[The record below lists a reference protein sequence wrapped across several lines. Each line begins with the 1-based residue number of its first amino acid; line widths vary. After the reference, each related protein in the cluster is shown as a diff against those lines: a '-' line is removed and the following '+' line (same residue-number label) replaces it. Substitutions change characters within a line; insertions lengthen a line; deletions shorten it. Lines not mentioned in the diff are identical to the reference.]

1 MLRQSGMSKSQS
13 ELIAVGELRV
23 GMFIELDMGWMSHP
37 FPMSSF
43 RISSGQQIETIRKL
57 GLAQVRYVPEKS
69 DAGSLVSVWQPTQP
83 GAAEVE
89 SPIPPRPEPS
99 QVEEEARRQ
108 RGHDQL
114 RQARC
119 ERRFQETAALY
130 RLVQEQAQARPQEV
144 KTACD
149 TMMAGLLAE
158 LLQPGDVTIRLL
170 AGGGGGRA
178 AAHAANVTV
187 LSLLLGKAM
196 GLSPVELK
204 RLGTAAFLHDLG
216 KVSLPERVRSLDDYF
231 SVSEYKLYQDH
242 VAHGVELG
250 QMLGLPRE
258 TLLAMAQHHELID
271 GSGFPR
277 KSQGESVG
285 RLGRILAVTNRY
297 DNLCNPVHPATA
309 LTPHEA
315 MSSLYSQ
322 MKGRLDERVL
332 KAFIRMMGVYPPGTV
347 VQLNDGRHAMV
358 MAANASRALKPRVLV
373 HDPRMPRREAN
384 VIDLEQALGL
394 GIRRGI
400 KPAHL
405 SLESADYLMPRQRVC
420 YFFEPAESERLAA

>member
-1 MLRQSGMSKSQS
+1 MSRNQS

-23 GMFIELDMGWMSHP
+23 GMFIELDIGWMSHP

-57 GLAQVRYVPEKS
+57 GLAQVRYLPEKS
-69 DAGSLVSVWQPTQP
+69 DAASLANVWQPTQP
-83 GAAEVE
+83 GAVDVALAA
-89 SPIPPRPEPS
+89 PARPES
-99 QVEEEARRQ
+99 LRAEEETRRQ
-108 RGHDQL
+108 RAHEQL

-130 RLVQEQAQARPQEV
+130 KLVQEQAQARPQEI

-158 LLQPGDVTIRLL
+158 LLQPGEVTIRLL

-196 GLSPVELK
+196 GLTPLELE
-204 RLGTAAFLHDLG
+204 RLGMAAFLHDLG
-216 KVSLPERVRSLDDYF
+216 KTLLPERVRAMDDYF

-258 TLLAMAQHHELID
+258 TLLALAQHHELID

-285 RLGRILAVTNRY
+285 RLGRILAVVNRY
-297 DNLCNPVHPATA
+297 DNLCNPVHPAAA

-322 MKGRLDERVL
+322 RQGRLDEGVL

-347 VQLNDGRHAMV
+347 VQLNDERPAMV

-373 HDPRMPRREAN
+373 HDPRVPRREAN
-384 VIDLEQALGL
+384 VVDLEQVSGL
-394 GIRRGI
+394 GIRRSV

-405 SLESADYLMPRQRVC
+405 SLESADYLLPRQRVC
-420 YFFEPAESERLAA
+420 YFFEHAGPERLAA